1 VKLVVTCAGALL
13 SLLVEPVYWSTI
25 VIGSLYHRDHITRAA
40 FGRIK
45 LDRDSLPVGYRLN
58 QLRLSPVSQPE
69 TRLPQKAPQYAVN
82 WLADSD
88 NMEVINT
95 LTGKQYSGEASR
107 LCKAEMF
114 RLFAETW
121 NQLNSG
127 QEFPPIYIDVKKMAD
142 DYQAAKITLYK
153 AFRAA
158 NLGCW
163 MERPV
168 EEDNFL
174 LSK

>member
-1 VKLVVTCAGALL
+1 M
-13 SLLVEPVYWSTI
+13 S
-25 VIGSLYHRDHITRAA
+25 RAT

-45 LDRDSLPVGYRLN
+45 LEQDSLPVGYHLS
-58 QLRLSPVSQPE
+58 QPRLSPVSQPE
-69 TRLPQKAPQYAVN
+69 ARLPQKAPQYAVN
-82 WLADSD
+82 WLADSE

-95 LTGKQYSGEASR
+95 VTGKQYNGEASR
-107 LCKAEMF
+107 LCKAELF

-127 QEFPPIYIDVKKMAD
+127 QEFSSVYIDVKKMAD

-158 NLGCW
+158 ELGCW

-168 EEDNFL
+168 EEDKFL